1 LTLAAR
7 VLLFAAGEIKGRS
20 RFWQHGD
27 AFMTGHHSL
36 GLSLILAVF
45 ASPLAFS
52 AEREVQPSDSSAAPV
67 DLFEAMK
74 SGDIEAR
81 FIPRNAASGTVL
93 ITNKTEQPLAIR
105 LPEAL
110 AGVPVLAQVGPGI
123 NLGNGQNRGNNG
135 ANAGNQSVGAA
146 INGIGQGPGIFN
158 VDAGR
163 ARKLKVVSVCLD
175 YGKPDPGPR
184 IPYEL
189 VPLTSRTA
197 DRRLMELVKMLGS
210 GATDQQAA
218 QAAAWHLANEL
229 SWQELASK
237 SRVKHI
243 GGKAEPLFNASQL
256 DRARQL
262 VDAASRLA
270 AKPAAIASYRAE

>member
-1 LTLAAR
+1 
-7 VLLFAAGEIKGRS
+7 
-20 RFWQHGD
+20 
-27 AFMTGHHSL
+27 MTSHRIS
-36 GLSLILAVF
+36 GLSLSLALLA
-45 ASPLAFS
+45 ASLAFS
-52 AEREVQPSDSSAAPV
+52 AERETKQPAAAATEV
-67 DLFEAMK
+67 VLFDGIE

-81 FIPRNAASGTVL
+81 FIPRDAASGTLL

-105 LPEAL
+105 LPDAF
-110 AGVPVLAQVGPGI
+110 AGVPVLAQFGIGPG
-123 NLGNGQNRGNNG
+123 NGRNGGNGRNAGN
-135 ANAGNQSVGAA
+135 NAGNQSVGAA
-146 INGIGQGPGIFN
+146 INGPNQGPGIFN

-189 VPLTSRTA
+189 VPLASRTA
-197 DRRLMELVKMLGS
+197 DRRIMELVKMLGS
-210 GATDQQAA
+210 GETDQQAA

-243 GGKAEPLFNASQL
+243 GGKAEPLFTASQL
-256 DRARQL
+256 DRAKQL
-262 VDAASRLA
+262 VEAASRLA
-270 AKPAAIASYRAE
+270 PKPAAAASYSGE

>member
-1 LTLAAR
+1 
-7 VLLFAAGEIKGRS
+7 
-20 RFWQHGD
+20 
-27 AFMTGHHSL
+27 MTGHHTL
-36 GLSLILAVF
+36 GLSLILALF
-45 ASPLAFS
+45 SSPLAFS
-52 AEREVQPSDSSAAPV
+52 AERDVRPHEPSAKAV
-67 DLFEAMK
+67 DLFDAMK

-81 FIPRNAASGTVL
+81 FIPRNAAAGTVV
-93 ITNKTEQPLAIR
+93 ITNKTELPLAIR
-105 LPEAL
+105 LPEAF
-110 AGVPVLAQVGPGI
+110 AGVPALAQVAPPI
-123 NLGNGQNRGNNG
+123 NFGNGPNRGNNG

-146 INGIGQGPGIFN
+146 INGANQGPGIFN

-163 ARKLKVVSVCLD
+163 ARKLKVTSVCLD

-210 GATDQQAA
+210 GETDQQAA
-218 QAAAWHLANEL
+218 QAAAWHLANDL

-243 GGKAEPLFNASQL
+243 GGKAEPLFSASEL

-262 VDAASRLA
+262 VDTASRLA
-270 AKPAAIASYRAE
+270 AKPPANASYGAE